1 MKKIITI
8 SLFIC
13 LYYCIAAQK
22 IVDICGEYTYY
33 PSEDVTLAQA
43 KQIAIERARI
53 EGLIKAFNQT
63 VYQSNTSVISNRNGE
78 SSSDFYSFGGSDA
91 RGEWIEDT
99 KDPILK
105 IYYEQEML
113 VVDAKVCGKA
123 REIKSAGVTIN
134 SKVLRNGLTP
144 KFESSEFNSGD
155 DMYLY
160 FRSPVSGYVLVYLL
174 DRGNKTVYCLLPYRN
189 SEQGNVRV
197 EGDKDYVFF
206 HRDKSNENWKEIDE
220 YTLEAT
226 DPVEWNDIYVLFS
239 SHPFAKASA
248 SASDDKRV
256 PKELPFKDFEDW
268 LVKCMSRDPDLVVN
282 KHRAI
287 KIIRS
292 N

>member
-1 MKKIITI
+1 MNRIIAI
-8 SLFIC
+8 SFFFILC
-13 LYYCIAAQK
+13 YCVAAQN
-22 IVDICGEYTYY
+22 IVDVCGEYTYY
-33 PSEDVTLAQA
+33 PSEDVSLAHA

-63 VYQSNTSVISNRNGE
+63 VYQSNTSIISNRNGE

-99 KDPILK
+99 KDPILNV
-105 IYYEQEML
+105 YYEQEML
-113 VVDAKVCGKA
+113 VVNTKVCGKA
-123 REIKSAGVTIN
+123 REIKSAGVTII

-144 KFESSEFNSGD
+144 KYESREFNSGD

-174 DRGNKTVYCLLPYRN
+174 DRSNKTVYCLLPYRN
-189 SEQGNVRV
+189 SEKGNVQV

-206 HRDKSNENWKEIDE
+206 HRDKRNEGWEEIDE

-239 SHPFAKASA
+239 THPFVKAS
-248 SASDDKRV
+248 STASDDTHI

-268 LVKCMSRDPDLVVN
+268 LIKCMAKDHDMVVDT
-282 KHRAI
+282 HRSI
-287 KIIRS
+287 KIIR
-292 N
+292 